1 MGNVKD
7 QVYIQQ
13 GYLTQV
19 ITKLDN
25 LENMLIYFQIL
36 LILLFI
42 AFDHTFQFSQKLLLL
57 LCGDIEKKS

>member
-1 MGNVKD
+1 MGIVKD
-7 QVYIQQ
+7 QVYIQK

-25 LENMLIYFQIL
+25 SENMLIYFQIL

-42 AFDHTFQFSQKLLLL
+42 AFDQTFQFS
-57 LCGDIEKKS
+57 